1 MSPFIDTAIDLA
13 LTDDDT
19 RPAELLLPYQ
29 SEDSAGAEDWLY
41 EDDKREYEYDRE
53 LITARMG

>member
-13 LTDDDT
+13 LTDDET
-19 RPAELLLPYQ
+19 RPAELLLPFQ
-29 SEDSAGAEDWLY
+29 SEEASTDDWMY
-41 EDDKREYEYDRE
+41 EDDTREYEYDRE

>member
-13 LTDDDT
+13 LTDDEV
-19 RPAELLLPYQ
+19 RPAELLLPFQ
-29 SEDSAGAEDWLY
+29 SEDASADDWMY

-53 LITARMG
+53 LVTARMG

>member
-1 MSPFIDTAIDLA
+1 MSPFIDTAIDDA
-13 LTDDDT
+13 LTDDAT
-19 RPAELLLPYQ
+19 RPGEL
-29 SEDSAGAEDWLY
+29 SAHAPDGEDWMY

>member
-13 LTDDDT
+13 LTDDET
-19 RPAELLLPYQ
+19 RPSELNPYAP
-29 SEDSAGAEDWLY
+29 DSDDWLY

-53 LITARMG
+53 VFTARMG